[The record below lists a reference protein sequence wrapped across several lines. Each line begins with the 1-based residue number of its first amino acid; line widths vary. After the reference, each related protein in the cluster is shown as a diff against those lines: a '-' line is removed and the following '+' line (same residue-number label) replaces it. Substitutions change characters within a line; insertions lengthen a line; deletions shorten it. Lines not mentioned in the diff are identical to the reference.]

1 MQLKKDKVNKCMN
14 RNITTTPT
22 LKWDLGKEQTLH
34 ATESS
39 APPVVF
45 FLLKVLLLSVTCV
58 PMWTGC
64 GRMLWYVGLWP
75 VPRWALAHAL
85 KLHRADG
92 CWGIAG
98 GAAWPSPF
106 QRRESAEPD
115 STPPAPAVCT
125 RSSCGTGSPC
135 SLQEPAEDSCVR
147 ISGWTAL
154 KHPRMKNIRPCR
166 IVLYKST
173 LTQNSA

>member
-1 MQLKKDKVNKCMN
+1 MLN
-14 RNITTTPT
+14 
-22 LKWDLGKEQTLH
+22 
-34 ATESS
+34 
-39 APPVVF
+39 
-45 FLLKVLLLSVTCV
+45 LLVLVTCI
-58 PMWTGC
+58 PMWTAC
-64 GRMLWYVGLWP
+64 GRMQWYAGLWP
-75 VPRWALAHAL
+75 VPRWAPARAP
-85 KLHRADG
+85 KLHWADG
-92 CWGIAG
+92 CWGTAG

-154 KHPRMKNIRPCR
+154 KHPRMKNMWPCR
-166 IVLYKST
+166 IVLYKSNRMIKSSHAT
-173 LTQNSA
+173 STKTHSHKIAPNYYNRNALCMRKHAIIYK